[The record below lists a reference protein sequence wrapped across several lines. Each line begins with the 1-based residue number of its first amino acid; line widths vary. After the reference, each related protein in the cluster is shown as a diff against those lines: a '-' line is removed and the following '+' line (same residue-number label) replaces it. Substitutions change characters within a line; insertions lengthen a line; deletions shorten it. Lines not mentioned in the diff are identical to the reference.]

1 MGHADAPERL
11 RVAVVYSP
19 GAGRVDEQ
27 TVDLARGATVAEAL
41 ACSGMLQ
48 RHPEIDLATQRVG
61 VWGSVRALD
70 DVLRDRDRVEVYRP
84 LAVDPKEA
92 RRLRYRQHLERYRP

>member
-1 MGHADAPERL
+1 M
-11 RVAVVYSP
+11 VVVYSP
-19 GAGRVDEQ
+19 VAGQVDEQ
-27 TVDLARGATVAEAL
+27 AIELAPGATVGEAL
-41 ACSGMLQ
+41 ARSGMLQ

-61 VWGSVRALD
+61 IWGSLRALD

-92 RRLRYRQHLERYRP
+92 RRLRYRQHLERYRR